1 MEDQTEENKKL
12 DLQIR
17 EKEQDLR
24 DLENKI
30 GKNMK
35 TLNEFRIK
43 QDEIARALKE
53 VQEEGTQATQ

>member
-1 MEDQTEENKKL
+1 
-12 DLQIR
+12 
-17 EKEQDLR
+17 
-24 DLENKI
+24 
-30 GKNMK
+30 MK